1 MKGKSGRELFPE
13 KLFSCSKAPAWEQVS
28 QLVWTMNASFLTP
41 AGKSAIV
48 SPMKTHQTTINRK
61 KYLPSHKVFRKIV
74 WLAPPD
80 GGSKE

>member
-1 MKGKSGRELFPE
+1 MPFSPG

-48 SPMKTHQTTINRK
+48 SPMKTDQTTINRK
-61 KYLPSHKVFRKIV
+61 KYLPSHKVFRKMV
-74 WLAPPD
+74 GWCRLMVALRNEY
-80 GGSKE
+80 GQ